1 MTENLAARAM
11 GTDRRRDDG
20 VAKVTGRAP
29 YAYEHGMQAPCY
41 LAPLQSTIA
50 RGRIRGIDSS
60 AVRRP
65 GVLAVLTHENAPRTA
80 PDEDAELAI
89 LQSPEVHFRGQ
100 FIGAVLADSPVVA
113 RHAAADIPVHYEQDE
128 HDAHFSADRT
138 DLRAPTDV
146 SSSSPADTEIG
157 DSNGALAAAPVTVDV
172 TYRTPYEFNNPM
184 EPHATVAMR
193 AGARLTLHDSTQGPH
208 SVRETVARV
217 LGLDPDGVHVVCPHV
232 GGGFGS
238 KGLPH
243 AHVVLTAMATWL
255 VDENRPVK
263 YAVSRQNMFGLTGY
277 RSPTVQR
284 LRLGADHE
292 GRLSGI
298 VHESVEQTARIKEFS
313 EQSAVSTRSMYAAPN
328 RSTTHR
334 LAALD
339 VPVPSWM
346 RAPGE
351 CPGMFAG
358 EVAMDELAS
367 ACGVDPVELR
377 VRNDT
382 TADPNSGKP
391 FSSRNLVACLRRGA
405 ERFGWEGRDPTP
417 GVRREGDWLIGTGVA
432 ASAYPTHRL
441 PGSTATITR
450 TPDGYLVRI
459 GAADLGTGA
468 WTALRQIAA
477 DALGVDIEAVELH
490 IGDTALPFA
499 TVAGGSSGTTSW
511 GTAVAAA
518 AEEFRK
524 QHGSD
529 PSEGAE
535 AEASAEKNPD
545 GRQYAMSAYG
555 AQFAEARVHARTGQ
569 VHVPRML
576 GVFAAGR
583 IVNPRTA
590 HSQFLGGMVMGVS
603 MALHEEGVLDTR
615 FGHVVNRD
623 FAQYHVAVN
632 ADVGDIDA
640 EWIDEEDPHVNP
652 MGSKGIGE
660 IGIVGAPAA
669 VLNATYHATG
679 RRVRDLPLTPDK
691 FLV

>member
-1 MTENLAARAM
+1 MTENLTARAM
-11 GTDRRRDDG
+11 GTDRRREDG
-20 VAKVTGRAP
+20 IAKVTGRAP
-29 YAYEHGMQAPCY
+29 YAHEHGTHAPCY
-41 LAPLQSTIA
+41 LAPLRSTIA
-50 RGRIRGIDSS
+50 RGRVRGIDAA

-65 GVLAVLTHENAPRTA
+65 GVLAVLTHENAPPA
-80 PDEDAELAI
+80 PGEDAELAI

-100 FIGAVLADSPVVA
+100 LIGAVLAESPEVA
-113 RHAAADIPVHYEQDE
+113 RHAAAEIPVRYEQDE
-128 HDAHFSADRT
+128 HDAHFAPDRT

-146 SSSSPADTEIG
+146 TPSSPADAETG
-157 DSNGALAAAPVTVDV
+157 DPDGALATAPITVDA
-172 TYRTPYEFNNPM
+172 TYRTPPEFNNPM
-184 EPHATVAMR
+184 EPHATVAVR
-193 AGARLTLHDSTQGPH
+193 DGAKLTLHDSTQGVHP
-208 SVRETVARV
+208 VRETVARV
-217 LGLDPDGVHVVCPHV
+217 LGIDPDDIHVVCPHV
-232 GGGFGS
+232 GGGFGC

-243 AHVVLTAMATWL
+243 ANVVLAAMATWL
-255 VDENRPVK
+255 VEEHRPVK
-263 YAVSRQNMFGLTGY
+263 YAVSRQEMFGLTGY

-284 LRLGADHE
+284 LRLGADRE
-292 GRLSGI
+292 GRLSVI
-298 VHESVEQTARIKEFS
+298 VHDSVEQTARIKEFS
-313 EQSAVSTRSMYAAPN
+313 EQSAVSTRSVYAAPH
-328 RSTTHR
+328 RRTTHR

-358 EVAMDELAS
+358 EVAVDELAT
-367 ACGVDPVELR
+367 ACGLDPVELR

-382 TADPNSGKP
+382 AVDPSTGKP

-405 ERFGWEGRDPTP
+405 ERFGWYGRDPAP
-417 GVRREGDWLIGTGVA
+417 GTRREGDWLIGTGVA
-432 ASAYPTHRL
+432 ASMYPTHRI
-441 PGSTATITR
+441 PGSTAAITR
-450 TPDGYLVRI
+450 TPEGYLVRI
-459 GAADLGTGA
+459 GAVDLGTGA
-468 WTALRQIAA
+468 WTSLRQIAA
-477 DALGVDIEAVELH
+477 DALGVDVEVVELH

-518 AEEFRK
+518 AEEFRERY
-524 QHGSD
+524 GSD
-529 PSEGAE
+529 PPEGAE
-535 AEASAEKNPD
+535 AAASAAGNPD
-545 GRQYAMSAYG
+545 KRQHAMSAFG

-569 VHVPRML
+569 VRVPRML

-590 HSQFLGGMVMGVS
+590 RSQFLGGMVMGVS
-603 MALHEEGVLDTR
+603 MALHEEGVLDAR

-623 FAQYHVAVN
+623 FAQYHVAAN
-632 ADVGDIDA
+632 ADVGDIGA
-640 EWIDEEDPHVNP
+640 EWLDEEDPHVNP

-691 FLV
+691 FLP